1 MLPIPQIQ
9 IRQTPAL
16 IGLETTAGSMA
27 IAQPKADLQI
37 TITPGEWNIHS
48 PGPDVT
54 IDQSQARAA
63 YTGGTLSEMNQR
75 IYSGVEQL
83 WLQGIANRMEQ
94 GERMLEFFKPGNSI
108 AEIYGSDWRKAPYP
122 ETRAPASIDN
132 VRIDIRAVPVQMEYR
147 KAEVNIQAEA
157 HTPEIN
163 YTRSSV
169 EVYLRQRNTIE
180 ITPPEIDIQM

>member
-16 IGLETTAGSMA
+16 IGLETTAGSMS
-27 IAQPKADLQI
+27 ISQPKAELQI
-37 TITPGEWNIHS
+37 TTTPGEWNIHQS
-48 PGPDVT
+48 GPDVN
-54 IDQSQARAA
+54 IDQSEARAA
-63 YTGGTLSEMNQR
+63 YTGGTLREMNQR

-94 GERMLEFFKPGNSI
+94 GERMLEFFKPGNTI
-108 AEIYGSDWRKAPYP
+108 ADVYGSDWRKVPYP

-132 VRIDIRAVPVQMEYR
+132 VHIDIKAVPVQMEYR

-157 HTPEIN
+157 HAPEIN
-163 YTRSSV
+163 YTKSTV
-169 EVYLRQRNTIE
+169 EIYLRQRNAIT
-180 ITPPEIDIQM
+180 ITPPELDIQM